1 MLEAYWPS
9 AEQVNACIKN
19 EAETAS
25 ASVLLAVHQPSLL
38 TTRNVGTNIPA
49 PASEQDLLDAFLTDN
64 TPGGYVLTPITGP
77 SGIGKSH
84 VIRWLDAQLRR
95 SPKSDKLL
103 IIKIPKSASLRRV
116 VELILE
122 PLADDPRYAKSRE
135 ELTRAISEV
144 DAGEAVVLFRAQ
156 LEVALAARAVAFQ
169 AEAREHPER
178 GAQLRPLMGHAKSL
192 PQLFSDA
199 ALKQHFAEKVLARVI
214 ARALLGRSD
223 AAIDDETQSQ
233 FFPDDLIIPD
243 DVPLGEA
250 AHAVRTYYQTQLAAG
265 DASRRQRAVDLL
277 NTVVDSAIRNVFQ
290 LEQNTGGMT
299 LQDIILG
306 VRKILFEDGR
316 DLVLLIEDFA
326 ALAGIQEV
334 LLKVCIQEG
343 EYEGR
348 KVQATMRTALALTD
362 GYLTSRDTILTRAQ
376 RVWVVGDRQL
386 TDEEIKS
393 NVVEMAGAYLNAARW
408 GAAAIQERFEDRADS
423 ADLSGRDWLPSWHD
437 ELQSDEATAALE
449 AFGFSNRGDP
459 LFPFNRSA
467 LEQLTNRHLAA
478 GGRLVFK
485 PRTVVNEILRSA
497 LLMRPVFERGA
508 FPPTDFQ
515 GLRPNGFLA
524 EWTSQSS
531 ATDAQKGRLGALLAT
546 WGGNAPN
553 QSTLAQVPPALFT
566 TFGLPTPV
574 ALANLKHVPK
584 PPEQQTS
591 GPREQTITPQVPPA
605 PSETAAEDPLIVE
618 WNRKLEAWAQDG
630 EMLPQTEAR
639 QLRTLLADMLTD
651 AMDWPAL
658 RLRKRAIRPTW
669 LSIAGARN
677 NPTVGRVLTV
687 CDQQQDPSGAIRAGF
702 LGAVRF
708 DLHRRRWS
716 YPEADRDYVATAAIV
731 DDLKRQLTPLLLEE
745 ARGQAAAVGSALLTQ
760 ARIAGLAPPIRVS
773 GAAGMLPALFVPLP
787 TPEPTSNEAW
797 DQLRRDT
804 FPPQMREKL
813 QKELFDR
820 VASFQGTGA
829 QAFAV
834 DTARLTEALSSSDGA
849 ANGLPEELPPFIASV
864 GTSRLWNR
872 LSPLIARL
880 LGFQNEIAEF
890 IDDTFDKAMFV
901 ADLRDVALLLQ
912 ATGVWPHSL
921 KLAEFE
927 QRVTEF
933 QSSAIVDLIEK
944 LATITGENDREQTPR
959 LLNAL
964 GALDLNLIQRTAAFL
979 ATTKELFDLAEPRVA
994 QLERSHGQANPEVV
1008 ADELIDLL
1016 TVMVGD
1022 EPPTSEAAA

>member
-1 MLEAYWPS
+1 MLEAYWPN
-9 AEQVNACIKN
+9 AERVNACIKN

-38 TTRNVGTNIPA
+38 TTRNVGTNISA
-49 PASEQDLLDAFLTDN
+49 PTSEQDLLDAFLTDN
-64 TPGGYVLTPITGP
+64 TPGGYVLAPITGP

-95 SPKSDKLL
+95 SRKSDKLL

-116 VELILE
+116 VELILD
-122 PLADDPRYAKSRE
+122 PLAGDPRYAKSRE

-144 DAGEAVVLFRAQ
+144 DANEAVVLFRAQ
-156 LEVALAARAVAFQ
+156 LEVALAARAAAFQ
-169 AEAREHPER
+169 AEARQHPDR
-178 GAQLRPLMGHAKSL
+178 GAQLRPLMGHARSL

-214 ARALLGRSD
+214 TRALSGRSD
-223 AAIDDETQSQ
+223 AAIDDEAQSQ

-265 DASRRQRAVDLL
+265 DATRRQAAADLL

-393 NVVEMAGAYLNAARW
+393 SVVEMAGAYLNAARW
-408 GAAAIQERFEDRADS
+408 GEAAIQERFEDRADGTG
-423 ADLSGRDWLPSWHD
+423 LSGRDWLPSWRD

-449 AFGFSNRGDP
+449 AFGFSSRGDP

-467 LEQLTNRHLAA
+467 LEQLTNRHLTE
-478 GGRLVFK
+478 GGRLFFN
-485 PRTVVNEILRSA
+485 PRRVINEILRSA
-497 LLMRPVFERGA
+497 LLMRPLFERGA
-508 FPPTDFQ
+508 FPPVDFQ

-524 EWTSQSS
+524 EWISQSS
-531 ATDAQKGRLGALLAT
+531 ATDAQKGRLGALLTA

-584 PPEQQTS
+584 PPEPQTS
-591 GPREQTITPQVPPA
+591 GPNEPTSFPQGQPPSPA
-605 PSETAAEDPLIVE
+605 PAVEDPQIVE
-618 WNRKLEAWAQDG
+618 WNQKLEAWAQND

-639 QLRTLLADMLTD
+639 HLRTVLAGMLSD
-651 AMDWPAL
+651 AIDWPAL
-658 RLRKRAIRPTW
+658 RLRKQAVRANW

-708 DLHRRRWS
+708 DLHGRRWS

-731 DDLKRQLTPLLLEE
+731 DDLKRQLMPLLLEE
-745 ARGQAAAVGSALLTQ
+745 ARSQAAAVGSALLTQ

-773 GAAGMLPALFVPLP
+773 GADGMLPALFEPLP
-787 TPEPTSNEAW
+787 APEPTADEAW

-804 FPPQMREKL
+804 FPPQMRERL

-834 DTARLTEALSSSDGA
+834 DTVRLTEALSSSGA
-849 ANGLPEELPPFIASV
+849 AADGLPEGLPTFIASV
-864 GTSRLWNR
+864 GEARLWNR
-872 LSPLIARL
+872 LTPLIARL
-880 LGFQNEIAEF
+880 RSFQNEIAEF
-890 IDDTFDKAMFV
+890 IDDTFDKAAFV

-912 ATGVWPHSL
+912 ATGAWPPSL

-933 QSSAIVDLIEK
+933 QSSAVIDLVEK
-944 LATITGENDREQTPR
+944 LATITGENDRKQTPR
-959 LLNAL
+959 MLNAL
-964 GALDLNLIQRTAAFL
+964 GTLDLSLIQRTAVFL
-979 ATTKELFDLAEPRVA
+979 ATTKELFDFAEPRIA
-994 QLERSHGQANPEVV
+994 QLERSHGQANPEAV

-1016 TVMVGD
+1016 TVMAGGKHS
-1022 EPPTSEAAA
+1022 TSGVAA